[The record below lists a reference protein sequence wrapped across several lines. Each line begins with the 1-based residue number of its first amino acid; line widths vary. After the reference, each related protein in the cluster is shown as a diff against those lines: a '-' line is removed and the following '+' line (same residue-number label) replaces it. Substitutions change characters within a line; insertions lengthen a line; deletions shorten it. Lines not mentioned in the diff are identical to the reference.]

1 MTETPEPAPL
11 GPQMRSPH
19 NPRVQMA
26 VTPLPLPPL
35 PLGWDEITQILPH
48 RYPMLLVDKITE
60 LEAGHRIVGLKNV
73 TSTEEFFQGHF
84 PGHPVMPGV
93 LLLESMAQIAGVL
106 ILVTRN
112 TPGAL
117 SYFAKIE
124 KARFHHPV
132 RPGDT
137 VVTEAILDVL
147 RGPLA
152 KVTVVGRVEG
162 KIVVDAD
169 YTFFTSPGSTGSVAQ
184 SIIRSA
190 GAGAISGAENLK
202 SNGAQPQE
210 TPRNAAPIEKSAAE
224 NTAANA
230 PEIAAIAPNDA
241 PTSMVAAPISVAP
254 TSVAPLAVAQSPAT
268 GAIHPTA
275 IVDSD
280 AQIGAG
286 VEIGPFCIVEG
297 GTQIGAGSVLESNVI
312 IKRGTSIGT
321 NCRLMPHVIL
331 GGEPQD
337 LKFKGEESFVRI
349 GNNNVLREM
358 VTIHRAT
365 GEGQATIIGDD
376 NLLMAYVHFGHNC
389 VVGNGNMISNSTG
402 VSGHV
407 TIEDKCVVGG
417 FVGIHQFVHIG
428 KMAIVGGLSKV
439 VQDVPPFCM
448 ADGRPSRIHGLNV
461 RGLRRNGVSQEQ
473 RNQISKAFK
482 LLYRSELNTSQALE
496 RIREEVPDS
505 ETLDYLISFIV
516 RVREGRLGR
525 QDETAHL

>member
-1 MTETPEPAPL
+1 MTETPETAPL

-26 VTPLPLPPL
+26 VTPMALPPL

-60 LEAGHRIVGLKNV
+60 IEAGHRIVGLKNV
-73 TSTEEFFQGHF
+73 TATEEFFQGHF

-106 ILVTRN
+106 ILVSRN

-137 VVTEAILDVL
+137 VVTEAILEVL
-147 RGPLA
+147 RGPIA
-152 KVTVVGRVEG
+152 KVTVVGRVDGE
-162 KIVVDAD
+162 IVVDAD
-169 YTFFTSPGSTGSVAQ
+169 YTFFTSPGSTGSAAQ
-184 SIIRSA
+184 TIIRTA
-190 GAGAISGAENLK
+190 GANAISGAENLK
-202 SNGAQPQE
+202 TNGAAPAE
-210 TPRNAAPIEKSAAE
+210 KARDAAPIAATPLAAPAA
-224 NTAANA
+224 TA
-230 PEIAAIAPNDA
+230 P
-241 PTSMVAAPISVAP
+241 VAASPESVK
-254 TSVAPLAVAQSPAT
+254 TK
-268 GAIHPTA
+268 IHPTA
-275 IVDSD
+275 IIDPK
-280 AQIGAG
+280 AEIGEG
-286 VEIGPFCIVEG
+286 VEIGPFCIVEA
-297 GTQIGAGSVLESNVI
+297 GTQIGAGSTLESNVI

-337 LKFKGEESFVRI
+337 MKFKGEESFVRL
-349 GNNNVLREM
+349 GNNNILREM

-365 GEGQATIIGDD
+365 GEGQATILGDD

-407 TIEDKCVVGG
+407 TIEDKCVIGG
-417 FVGIHQFVHIG
+417 FVGVHQFVHIG

-448 ADGRPSRIHGLNV
+448 SDGRPSKIHGLNV
-461 RGLRRNGVSQEQ
+461 RGLRRNGVDQEQ
-473 RNQISKAFK
+473 RNQIAKAFK

-516 RVREGRLGR
+516 RVREGRMGR

>member
-1 MTETPEPAPL
+1 MSEISETAPL

-26 VTPLPLPPL
+26 VTPMALPPL

-60 LEAGHRIVGLKNV
+60 IEAGHRIVGLKNV
-73 TSTEEFFQGHF
+73 TATEEFFQGHF

-93 LLLESMAQIAGVL
+93 LLLEGMAQVAGVL
-106 ILVTRN
+106 ILVSRN

-137 VVTEAILDVL
+137 VVTEAILEVL
-147 RGPLA
+147 RGPIA
-152 KVTVVGRVEG
+152 KVTVVGRVDG
-162 KIVVDAD
+162 QIVVDAD

-184 SIIRSA
+184 NIIRSA
-190 GAGAISGAENLK
+190 GAGAISGTENLQP
-202 SNGAQPQE
+202 NGS
-210 TPRNAAPIEKSAAE
+210 APIEKVR
-224 NTAANA
+224 
-230 PEIAAIAPNDA
+230 D
-241 PTSMVAAPISVAP
+241 AAPIATAAP
-254 TSVAPLAVAQSPAT
+254 VVSAAPVEKSAPAKT
-268 GAIHPTA
+268 QIHPSA
-275 IVDSD
+275 IVDPK
-280 AQIGAG
+280 AEIGEG
-286 VEIGPFCIVEG
+286 VEIGPFCIVEA
-297 GTQIGAGSVLESNVI
+297 GTRIGAGSTLESNVI
-312 IKRGTSIGT
+312 IKRGTSLGT

-337 LKFKGEESFVRI
+337 MKFKGEESFVKI
-349 GNNNVLREM
+349 GNNNILREM

-365 GEGQATIIGDD
+365 GEGQATVIGDD

-407 TIEDKCVVGG
+407 TIEDRCVVGG

-448 ADGRPSRIHGLNV
+448 ADGRPAKIHGLNV
-461 RGLRRNGVSQEQ
+461 RGLRRNGVDQEQ

>member
-1 MTETPEPAPL
+1 MSETPEIAPL

-106 ILVTRN
+106 ILVSRN

-137 VVTEAILDVL
+137 VVTEAILEVL
-147 RGPLA
+147 RGPIA

-162 KIVVDAD
+162 QIVVDAD
-169 YTFFTSPGSTGSVAQ
+169 YTFFTSPGSTGAAAQ
-184 SIIRSA
+184 TIIRTA
-190 GAGAISGAENLK
+190 GANAIAGAENLK
-202 SNGAQPQE
+202 TNGAKPTE
-210 TPRNAAPIEKSAAE
+210 TPQNVAPIEKIVEQMPA
-224 NTAANA
+224 
-230 PEIAAIAPNDA
+230 
-241 PTSMVAAPISVAP
+241 VAAPATKPAIAATAP
-254 TSVAPLAVAQSPAT
+254 VTVPAIIP
-268 GAIHPTA
+268 AIATPHPKTTVHPSA
-275 IVDSD
+275 IVDPK
-280 AQIGAG
+280 AELGEG
-286 VEIGPFCIVEG
+286 VEVGPFCIIEA
-297 GTQIGAGSVLESNVI
+297 GTQIGAGSTLESNVI
-312 IKRGTSIGT
+312 IKRGTTIGS
-321 NCRLMPHVIL
+321 NCRLMPHIIL

-337 LKFKGEESFVRI
+337 MKFKGEESFVRI
-349 GNNNVLREM
+349 GNNNILREM

-365 GEGQATIIGDD
+365 GEGRATVIGDD

-389 VVGNGNMISNSTG
+389 VVGDGNMISNSTG

-407 TIEDKCVVGG
+407 TIEDKCVIGG

-448 ADGRPSRIHGLNV
+448 SDGRPSKIHGLNV
-461 RGLRRNGVSQEQ
+461 RGLRRNGIEQEE

-482 LLYRSELNTSQALE
+482 LLYRSELNTTQALE
-496 RIREEVPDS
+496 RISEEVPPS
-505 ETLDYLISFIV
+505 ATLEYLISFIE

>member
-73 TSTEEFFQGHF
+73 TATEEFFQGHF

-137 VVTEAILDVL
+137 VVTEAILEVL
-147 RGPLA
+147 RGPIA

-169 YTFFTSPGSTGSVAQ
+169 YTFFTSTVASGNVAQ
-184 SIIRSA
+184 TIIRSA
-190 GAGAISGAENLK
+190 GANAIEGAENLK
-202 SNGAQPQE
+202 TNGQTPAETAPAEKPQ
-210 TPRNAAPIEKSAAE
+210 TAAPAE
-224 NTAANA
+224 T
-230 PEIAAIAPNDA
+230 
-241 PTSMVAAPISVAP
+241 TKTAP
-254 TSVAPLAVAQSPAT
+254 TSVAALTATAPVAVSAAKTQ
-268 GAIHPTA
+268 IHPTA
-275 IVDSD
+275 IVDPK
-280 AQIGAG
+280 AEIGEG
-286 VEIGPFCIVEG
+286 VEIGPFCILEA
-297 GTQIGAGSVLESNVI
+297 GTVIGAGSTLESNVI

-321 NCRLMPHVIL
+321 NCRLLPHVIL

-337 LKFKGEESFVRI
+337 LKFKGEESFVKI
-349 GNNNVLREM
+349 GNNNILREM

-428 KMAIVGGLSKV
+428 KMAIVGGLEQSRARRAAVLHGRWASVQNSRTQRARFAAQRRQSGTAQPNLESVQIV
-439 VQDVPPFCM
+439 VSFRTQYFAGAGTHPRRSARFGDFGLSDFVHC
-448 ADGRPSRIHGLNV
+448 ARARRPSGAP
-461 RGLRRNGVSQEQ
+461 RRNGAS
-473 RNQISKAFK
+473 
-482 LLYRSELNTSQALE
+482 LRSRGFRS
-496 RIREEVPDS
+496 
-505 ETLDYLISFIV
+505 
-516 RVREGRLGR
+516 
-525 QDETAHL
+525 

>member
-1 MTETPEPAPL
+1 MSETPEIAPL

-60 LEAGHRIVGLKNV
+60 IEPGHRIVGVKNV
-73 TSTEEFFQGHF
+73 TATEEFFQGHF

-93 LLLESMAQIAGVL
+93 LLLEAMAQVAGVL

-117 SYFAKIE
+117 SYFAKVE

-132 RPGDT
+132 RPGDS
-137 VVTEAILDVL
+137 VITEAILEVL
-147 RGPLA
+147 RGPIA
-152 KVTVVGRVEG
+152 KVTVVGRVDGE
-162 KIVVDAD
+162 IVVDAD

-190 GAGAISGAENLK
+190 GAGAIEGASNLK
-202 SNGAQPQE
+202 TNGDTNGNA
-210 TPRNAAPIEKSAAE
+210 PREAALTAAPTP
-224 NTAANA
+224 TA
-230 PEIAAIAPNDA
+230 P
-241 PTSMVAAPISVAP
+241 VALP
-254 TSVAPLAVAQSPAT
+254 AVATPPPKVT
-268 GAIHPTA
+268 IHPTS
-275 IVDSD
+275 IVD
-280 AQIGAG
+280 AKAELGEG
-286 VEIGPFCIVEG
+286 VEVGPFCIIEA
-297 GTQIGAGSVLESNVI
+297 GTRIGAGSTLESNVI
-312 IKRGTSIGT
+312 IKRGTTLGS
-321 NCRLMPHVIL
+321 NCRLMPHIIL

-337 LKFKGEESFVRI
+337 MKFKGEESFVVI
-349 GNNNVLREM
+349 GNNNILREM

-365 GEGQATIIGDD
+365 GEGQSTVIGDD

-407 TIEDKCVVGG
+407 TIEDKCVIGG
-417 FVGIHQFVHIG
+417 FVGIHQFVHVG

-448 ADGRPSRIHGLNV
+448 ADGRPTKIHGLNV
-461 RGLRRNGVSQEQ
+461 RGLRRNGVESEQ
-473 RNQISKAFK
+473 RNQIAKAFK

-505 ETLDYLISFIV
+505 ETLEYLISFIE

-525 QDETAHL
+525 QDETPHL

>member
-1 MTETPEPAPL
+1 MSDTLETAPL

-60 LEAGHRIVGLKNV
+60 LEPGHRIVGIKNV
-73 TSTEEFFQGHF
+73 TATEEFFQGHF

-137 VVTEAILDVL
+137 VETEAILEVL
-147 RGPLA
+147 RGPIA
-152 KVTVVGRVEG
+152 KVTVVGRVAG
-162 KIVVDAD
+162 QIVVDAD

-190 GAGAISGAENLK
+190 GAKAISGAENLK
-202 SNGAQPQE
+202 SNGSAPAETKEIPQ
-210 TPRNAAPIEKSAAE
+210 TAAPIEK
-224 NTAANA
+224 A
-230 PEIAAIAPNDA
+230 P
-241 PTSMVAAPISVAP
+241 VAAPAATIPAIATPHPRVTVHP
-254 TSVAPLAVAQSPAT
+254 TS
-268 GAIHPTA
+268 
-275 IVDSD
+275 IVDPK
-280 AQIGAG
+280 AELGEG
-286 VEIGPFCIVEG
+286 VEIGPFCIIEA
-297 GTQIGAGSVLESNVI
+297 GTQIGAGSTLESNVI
-312 IKRGTSIGT
+312 IKRGTSIGD
-321 NCRLMPHVIL
+321 NCRLMPHIIL

-337 LKFKGEESFVRI
+337 MKFKGEESFVRI
-349 GNNNVLREM
+349 GNNNILREM

-365 GEGQATIIGDD
+365 GEGRATVIGDD

-389 VVGNGNMISNSTG
+389 VVGDGNMISNSTG

-407 TIEDKCVVGG
+407 TIEDKCVIGG

-448 ADGRPSRIHGLNV
+448 SDGRPSKIHGLNV
-461 RGLRRNGVSQEQ
+461 RGLRRNGVEQEQ

-482 LLYRSELNTSQALE
+482 LLYRSELNTTQALE
-496 RIREEVPDS
+496 RIREEVPNSD
-505 ETLDYLISFIV
+505 TLEYLISFIV

>member
-1 MTETPEPAPL
+1 MSETPEPAPL

-60 LEAGHRIVGLKNV
+60 IEPGHRILGIKNV
-73 TSTEEFFQGHF
+73 TATEEFFQGHF

-93 LLLESMAQIAGVL
+93 LLLEAMAQVAGVL

-117 SYFAKIE
+117 SYFAKVE
-124 KARFHHPV
+124 KSRFHHPV

-137 VVTEAILDVL
+137 VETEAILDVL
-147 RGPLA
+147 RGPIA
-152 KVTVVGRVEG
+152 KVNVVGRVDG
-162 KIVVDAD
+162 QIVVDAE
-169 YTFFTSPGSTGSVAQ
+169 YTFFTSPGSTGSIAQ
-184 SIIRSA
+184 NIIRS
-190 GAGAISGAENLK
+190 SGAKSIQSPEPAK
-202 SNGAQPQE
+202 SNGSAPPQGAPAE
-210 TPRNAAPIEKSAAE
+210 TPQLAAPTEKPALVAASPVVE
-224 NTAANA
+224 S
-230 PEIAAIAPNDA
+230 PAIATA
-241 PTSMVAAPISVAP
+241 PPATPASAP
-254 TSVAPLAVAQSPAT
+254 AVATPHPKVT
-268 GAIHPTA
+268 IHPTS
-275 IVDSD
+275 IVDPK
-280 AQIGAG
+280 AELGEG
-286 VEIGPFCIVEG
+286 VEIGPFCIIEA
-297 GTQIGAGSVLESNVI
+297 GTRIGAGSTLESNVT
-312 IKRGTSIGT
+312 IKRGTTLGT
-321 NCRLMPHVIL
+321 NCRLMPHIIL

-337 LKFKGEESFVRI
+337 MKFKGEESFVQI
-349 GNNNVLREM
+349 GNNNILREM

-365 GEGQATIIGDD
+365 GEGESTLIGDD

-407 TIEDKCVVGG
+407 TIEDKCVIGG

-448 ADGRPSRIHGLNV
+448 ADGRPSKIHGLNV
-461 RGLRRNGVSQEQ
+461 RGLRRNGVEQEQ
-473 RNQISKAFK
+473 RNQIGKAFK
-482 LLYRSELNTSQALE
+482 LLYRSELNTTQALE
-496 RIREEVPDS
+496 RIREEVPNSD
-505 ETLDYLISFIV
+505 TLEYLISFIE

-525 QDETAHL
+525 QDETPRL

>member
-73 TSTEEFFQGHF
+73 TATEEFFQGHF

-137 VVTEAILDVL
+137 VVTEAILEVL
-147 RGPLA
+147 RGPIA
-152 KVTVVGRVEG
+152 KVTVVGRVNGE
-162 KIVVDAD
+162 IVVDAD

-190 GAGAISGAENLK
+190 GANAISGAENLK
-202 SNGAQPQE
+202 TNGAKPQE
-210 TPRNAAPIEKSAAE
+210 TPRTAAPIEPSAPVDNSSGNAE
-224 NTAANA
+224 PAQTAL
-230 PEIAAIAPNDA
+230 A
-241 PTSMVAAPISVAP
+241 PTSMGIASPSVI
-254 TSVAPLAVAQSPAT
+254 VSPANK
-268 GAIHPTA
+268 IHPTA
-275 IVDSD
+275 IIDAG
-280 AQIGAG
+280 AQIGEN

-365 GEGQATIIGDD
+365 GQGQATTIGDD

-448 ADGRPSRIHGLNV
+448 SDGRPSKIHGLNV
-461 RGLRRNGVSQEQ
+461 RGLRRNGVNQEQ

>member
-1 MTETPEPAPL
+1 MSDTPETAPL
-11 GPQMRSPH
+11 GPQVRSPR
-19 NPRVQMA
+19 NPRVQMSA
-26 VTPLPLPPL
+26 TPLPLPPL

-60 LEAGHRIVGLKNV
+60 IEAGHRIVGLKNV
-73 TSTEEFFQGHF
+73 TATEEFFQGHF

-93 LLLESMAQIAGVL
+93 LLLEAMAQVAGVL
-106 ILVTRN
+106 ILVSRN

-117 SYFAKIE
+117 SYFAKVE

-147 RGPLA
+147 RGPIA
-152 KVTVVGRVEG
+152 KVTVVGRVDG
-162 KIVVDAD
+162 QIVVDAD
-169 YTFFTSPGSTGSVAQ
+169 YTFFTSTVASGAVAQ
-184 SIIRSA
+184 TIIRTA
-190 GAGAISGAENLK
+190 GAKAIQGAENLALPAPAPAPA
-202 SNGAQPQE
+202 SVEVPQS
-210 TPRNAAPIEKSAAE
+210 AAPAPMSAPAPAEK
-224 NTAANA
+224 A
-230 PEIAAIAPNDA
+230 PVLAPAIATPH
-241 PTSMVAAPISVAP
+241 PKVT
-254 TSVAPLAVAQSPAT
+254 
-268 GAIHPTA
+268 IHPSS
-275 IVDSD
+275 IVDPKAD
-280 AQIGAG
+280 LGEG
-286 VEIGPFCIVEG
+286 VEIGPFCIIEA
-297 GTQIGAGSVLESNVI
+297 GTKIGAGSTLESNVI
-312 IKRGTSIGT
+312 VKRGTTLGA
-321 NCRLMPHVIL
+321 NCRLMPHIIL

-337 LKFKGEESFVRI
+337 MKFKGEESFVRI
-349 GNNNVLREM
+349 GNNNILREM

-365 GEGQATIIGDD
+365 GEGQATVIGDD

-389 VVGNGNMISNSTG
+389 IVGNGNMISNSTG

-428 KMAIVGGLSKV
+428 MMAIVGGLSKV

-448 ADGRPSRIHGLNV
+448 ADGRPSKIHGLNV
-461 RGLRRNGVSQEQ
+461 RGLRRNGVEQEQ

-496 RIREEVPDS
+496 RIREEVPPSD
-505 ETLDYLISFIV
+505 TLEYMVSFIE

-525 QDETAHL
+525 QDETPRL